1 MKKTIIYILLV
12 MFIFGV
18 VGIGFFVNAKYKQ
31 TLTNIAAAVPE
42 RDNGEEDKNAEI
54 IEERESQHPFI
65 LLLFGIS
72 KRTTLNDPGRADTIM
87 LALVNPES
95 GRIQL
100 ISIPRDAYVD
110 IPGYGKN
117 KINAAYPQ
125 GGADLLKGTLENWLS
140 INIHGFANINF
151 EGFIDLVNLV
161 GGIKVNVPRDM
172 RYDDVA
178 DGTSIDL
185 KKGEQ
190 VLDGKNAL
198 DFVRFRKSN
207 DGRHSSDYE
216 RMERQQQALAELS
229 RKMASIRMI
238 GRINN
243 IMDILSANIK
253 TSLTVDEL
261 DTLVKRFYAIDMQ
274 GLETTSLQGGGYL
287 INGAWYEIVPEEEI
301 ERVQEIINTFMAQTN

>member
-1 MKKTIIYILLV
+1 MKKPIIYILLV
-12 MFIFGV
+12 LFVFGAVGFGLFI
-18 VGIGFFVNAKYKQ
+18 NTKYKQ
-31 TLTNIAAAVPE
+31 TLTSIAAVPE
-42 RDNGEEDKNAEI
+42 KDRDEEDKPAEI
-54 IEERESQHPFI
+54 TEEREPHHPFI

-87 LALVNPES
+87 LALADPEL
-95 GRIQL
+95 GRIKL

-110 IPGYGKN
+110 IPGYGNK

-125 GGADLLKGTLENWLS
+125 GGADLLKRTLENWLS
-140 INIHGFANINF
+140 INIHGFASINF
-151 EGFIDLVNLV
+151 EGFIDLVDLV

-172 RYDDVA
+172 RYDDLA
-178 DGTSIDL
+178 DGTNINL

-229 RKMASIRMI
+229 KKLASIRMI
-238 GRINN
+238 TRINN
-243 IMDILSANIK
+243 IMNILSANIK

-261 DTLVKRFYAIDMQ
+261 DTLVKRFYAIDVQ

-287 INGAWYEIVPEEEI
+287 INGAWYEIVPDEEI
-301 ERVQEIINTFMAQTN
+301 ERVQDIINNFMGHTN

>member
-42 RDNGEEDKNAEI
+42 RDNEEEDKNAEI